1 MQSVGRYMGGAV
13 RGLFLLVMF
22 AGAAYITAASLE
34 YFEPGAV
41 APFVMER
48 LGQVRFATLWLW
60 SLKVHVACAL
70 VSFPLCLMLT
80 MRWLQRRPLWHRWLG
95 RVTGILLLLG
105 LVPSGMI
112 LAFEATGGLG
122 VSAGFWLSG
131 AIVAVATVYGVRAAR
146 RRDVNSHS
154 HAMRHVVAQMSVAVT
169 SRAMLIGLDAWGV
182 DPDAAY
188 VVALWVPVLFSALVA
203 EAISRRFRFPLSS
216 LRSLRASLTS
226 AFNSAS
232 SSFIQPV
239 AKE

>member
-1 MQSVGRYMGGAV
+1 MGRYASGV
-13 RGLFLLVMF
+13 FRGLFLLLMF

-34 YFEPGAV
+34 YFEPGVV

-48 LGQVRFATLWLW
+48 LGEVRFATLWLW

-70 VSFPLCLMLT
+70 VSFPLCLVLT

-95 RVTGILLLLG
+95 RVTGTLLLVG

-112 LAFEATGGLG
+112 LAFDATGGLG

-146 RRDVNSHS
+146 RRELNSHS

-169 SRAMLIGLDAWGV
+169 SRAMLIGLDTWSV
-182 DPDAAY
+182 DPDTAY
-188 VVALWVPVLFSALVA
+188 VVALWVPVLFSAGVA
-203 EAISRRFRFPLSS
+203 EAISRRFRWPLSWV
-216 LRSLRASLTS
+216 RSLRTSLAS
-226 AFNSAS
+226 AFSSAS